1 MKVIRNIIEIDEE
14 KCDGC
19 GNCVPSCAEEAI
31 QIIDGKA
38 KVIGDKYCDGLGA
51 CLGDCPRGALKL
63 IERQAD
69 EYDKQAVHARL
80 DRQKSAADTPR
91 TKGCPSQQ
99 VTTFPISP
107 VPGMGVPTARGDRDS
122 ALGHWPVQ
130 LHLIPATAP
139 FLKDATLLITADCVP
154 VVAPSFHSDYL
165 KGKVVMLGCPKFDD
179 ADLYVDKLADI
190 FSRNNI
196 QGITMMV
203 MEVPCCSKMKWIV
216 ERAMEKSGE
225 YIPVHQVTISTTG
238 QPLPDNS
245 VRQLSV
251 YE

>member
-1 MKVIRNIIEIDEE
+1 MKVIRKIIEIDQER
-14 KCDGC
+14 CDGC
-19 GNCVPSCAEEAI
+19 GNCVPSCAEGAI

-51 CLGDCPRGALKL
+51 CLGDCPKGALKI

-69 EYDKQAVHARL
+69 EFDEQAVHAFL
-80 DRQKSAADTPR
+80 ESQKTTSDPKP
-91 TKGCPSQQ
+91 KGCPSQQ
-99 VTTFPISP
+99 VTTFPVSP
-107 VPGMGVPTARGDRDS
+107 VTAKMGGTPGHAGES

-130 LHLIPATAP
+130 LRLIPATAP

-154 VVAPSFHSDYL
+154 VAAPSFHADYL

-179 ADLYVDKLADI
+179 AELYIEKLADI
-190 FSRNNI
+190 FTQNNI
-196 QGITMMV
+196 LGITMMV

-225 YIPVHQVTISTTG
+225 NIPVHQVTISTTG
-238 QPLPDNS
+238 QPLMP
-245 VRQLSV
+245 
-251 YE
+251 

>member
-1 MKVIRNIIEIDEE
+1 MKVIRKIIEIDQE

-19 GNCVPSCAEEAI
+19 GNCIPSCAEGAI

-51 CLGDCPRGALKL
+51 CLGDCPKGALKL
-63 IERQAD
+63 IERRAD
-69 EYDKQAVHARL
+69 EYDEQAVHAHL
-80 DRQKSAADTPR
+80 ESQKTETAPNP
-91 TKGCPSQQ
+91 KGCPSQQ
-99 VTTFPISP
+99 ITTFPISP
-107 VPGMGVPTARGDRDS
+107 VPQKGGSAGSAGTL

-130 LHLIPATAP
+130 LRLIPATAP

-154 VVAPSFHSDYL
+154 VAAPSFHSDYL
-165 KGKVVMLGCPKFDD
+165 QGKVVMLGCPKFDD
-179 ADLYVDKLADI
+179 ADFYIEKLADI
-190 FSRNNI
+190 FTHNNI

-225 YIPVHQVTISTTG
+225 SIPVHRVTISTTG
-238 QPLPDNS
+238 RLLP
-245 VRQLSV
+245 
-251 YE
+251 

>member
-19 GNCVPSCAEEAI
+19 GNCVPACAEGAI

-69 EYDKQAVHARL
+69 EYDEEAVHARL
-80 DRQKSAADTPR
+80 DRQKSAADTP
-91 TKGCPSQQ
+91 TSKGCPSQQ
-99 VTTFPISP
+99 VATFPISP
-107 VPGMGVPTARGDRDS
+107 VPGMGPPTAGDAGDS

-154 VVAPSFHSDYL
+154 VAAPSFHSDYL

-216 ERAMEKSGE
+216 ARAMEKSGE
-225 YIPVHQVTISTTG
+225 CIPVHQVTISTTG
-238 QPLPDNS
+238 RPLPETRS
-245 VRQLSV
+245 SS
-251 YE
+251 ETFI

>member
-1 MKVIRNIIEIDEE
+1 MKVIRKIIEIDEE

-19 GNCVPSCAEEAI
+19 GNCVPSCAEGAI
-31 QIIDGKA
+31 QIIEGKA
-38 KVIGDKYCDGLGA
+38 KVIGDQYCDGLGA

-63 IERQAD
+63 IERRAD
-69 EYDKQAVHARL
+69 KYNEQAVHARL
-80 DRQKSAADTPR
+80 HAKKLTADIPKPR
-91 TKGCPSQQ
+91 GCPSRQ
-99 VTTFPISP
+99 VTTFPMAQ
-107 VPGMGVPTARGDRDS
+107 VPDMGVATAGTIGAS

-130 LHLIPATAP
+130 LRLIPATAS

-154 VVAPSFHSDYL
+154 VAAPSFHSDYL

-179 ADLYVDKLADI
+179 ADLYIDKLADI
-190 FSRNNI
+190 FTRNNI

-225 YIPVHQVTISTTG
+225 RIPVHQITISTSG
-238 QPLPDNS
+238 RPLP
-245 VRQLSV
+245 
-251 YE
+251 

>member
-1 MKVIRNIIEIDEE
+1 MKVTRKIIEIDEE

-19 GNCVPSCAEEAI
+19 GNCVPSCAEGAI

-51 CLGDCPRGALKL
+51 CLGDCPKDALKL
-63 IERQAD
+63 IERRAD
-69 EYDKQAVHARL
+69 EYDEQAVHARL
-80 DRQKSAADTPR
+80 DNQKSATDAPKL
-91 TKGCPSQQ
+91 KGCPSQQ

-107 VPGMGVPTARGDRDS
+107 VPGMGVPTAGSVGDS

-130 LHLIPATAP
+130 LRLIPAAAP

-154 VVAPSFHSDYL
+154 VAAPSFHSDYL

-179 ADLYVDKLADI
+179 ADLYIDKLADI

-203 MEVPCCSKMKWIV
+203 MEVPCCSQMKWIV

-225 YIPVHQVTISTTG
+225 SIPVHRVTISTTG
-238 QPLPDNS
+238 RPLSDAS
-245 VRQLSV
+245 V
-251 YE
+251 

>member
-1 MKVIRNIIEIDEE
+1 MKVIRKIIEIDEE

-19 GNCVPSCAEEAI
+19 GNCVPSCAEGAI

-63 IERQAD
+63 IERRAD
-69 EYDKQAVHARL
+69 EYDEQAVHARL
-80 DRQKSAADTPR
+80 DAQKSAADTPKP
-91 TKGCPSQQ
+91 KGCPSQQ

-107 VPGMGVPTARGDRDS
+107 VPGMGVPTVGSTGDS

-130 LHLIPATAP
+130 LRLIPATAP

-154 VVAPSFHSDYL
+154 VAAPSFHSEYL

-179 ADLYVDKLADI
+179 ADFYVDKLADI
-190 FSRNNI
+190 FTRNNI

-225 YIPVHQVTISTTG
+225 CIPVHRVTISTTG
-238 QPLPDNS
+238 RLLPETP
-245 VRQLSV
+245 VRQP
-251 YE
+251 

>member
-1 MKVIRNIIEIDEE
+1 MQVIRKIIEIDQE

-19 GNCVPSCAEEAI
+19 GHCVPSCAEGAI
-31 QIIDGKA
+31 QIIGGKA
-38 KVIGDKYCDGLGA
+38 KVIGDQYCDGLGA

-63 IERQAD
+63 IERRAD
-69 EYDKQAVHARL
+69 EYNEQAVHARL
-80 DRQKSAADTPR
+80 DAKKSTAGTPDPR
-91 TKGCPSQQ
+91 GCPSRQ
-99 VTTFPISP
+99 VTTFPMAP
-107 VPGMGVPTARGDRDS
+107 VPDMGGPTAGTIGPS

-130 LHLIPATAP
+130 LRLIPATAS

-154 VVAPSFHSDYL
+154 VAAPSFHSDYL

-179 ADLYVDKLADI
+179 ADLYIDKLADI
-190 FSRNNI
+190 FTRNNI

-225 YIPVHQVTISTTG
+225 RIPVHQITISTSG
-238 QPLPDNS
+238 RPLP
-245 VRQLSV
+245 
-251 YE
+251 

>member
-19 GNCVPSCAEEAI
+19 GNCVPSCAEGAI
-31 QIIDGKA
+31 RIIDGKA

-51 CLGDCPRGALKL
+51 CLGDCPGGALKL
-63 IERQAD
+63 IERRAD
-69 EYDKQAVHARL
+69 EYDEQAVHAML
-80 DRQKSAADTPR
+80 ERQKTAAISKP
-91 TKGCPSQQ
+91 KGCPSQQ
-99 VTTFPISP
+99 VATFPISP
-107 VPGMGVPTARGDRDS
+107 ASGKGSPINGSAGTS

-130 LHLIPATAP
+130 LRLIPAEAP

-154 VVAPSFHSDYL
+154 VAAPSFHSEYL

-190 FSRNNI
+190 FTRSNI

-203 MEVPCCSKMKWIV
+203 MEVPCCSNMKWILS
-216 ERAMEKSGE
+216 RAMEKSGQS
-225 YIPVHQVTISTTG
+225 IPVHQVTISTKG
-238 QPLPDNS
+238 RPLPD
-245 VRQLSV
+245 VLL
-251 YE
+251 